1 MILVGLVGLVGLIHA
16 FHQKWVISWL
26 LLLLLLLRLVAF
38 SWNGSRG
45 GCQERILIFR
55 HNDI

>member
-1 MILVGLVGLVGLIHA
+1 MVLVSLVGLIHA

-26 LLLLLLLRLVAF
+26 LLLVLLLLVLRLVAF
-38 SWNGSRG
+38 SWNGSR